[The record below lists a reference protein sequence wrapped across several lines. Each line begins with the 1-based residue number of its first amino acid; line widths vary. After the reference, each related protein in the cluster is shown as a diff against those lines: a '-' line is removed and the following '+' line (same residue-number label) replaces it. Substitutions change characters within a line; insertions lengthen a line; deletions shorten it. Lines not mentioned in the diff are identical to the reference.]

1 MAVRSGDIGS
11 YPATASCHTA
21 IPRQQRAPRS
31 RAASVRFPAVARS
44 AAIATALAAAPAGTA
59 FAATTGHTSR
69 ELYALGDGD
78 RCFYLSGS
86 MGYTS
91 TFALGLALAVPD
103 VPVVALDGDGAALMH
118 LGNLATLGTFAPGTL
133 RHVVLDNGVHAS
145 TGGQPTV
152 SRNVDFPAAALAL
165 GYRAASAAS
174 EFASLGDAFGWLF
187 AVEGPA
193 LLHVHVGR
201 STLDNLPRVNVA
213 LHDQVARFGEA
224 LQR

>member
-1 MAVRSGDIGS
+1 
-11 YPATASCHTA
+11 
-21 IPRQQRAPRS
+21 
-31 RAASVRFPAVARS
+31 
-44 AAIATALAAAPAGTA
+44 
-59 FAATTGHTSR
+59 
-69 ELYALGDGD
+69 
-78 RCFYLSGS
+78 

-145 TGGQPTV
+145 TGRQPTV